1 MVQNKHHSG
10 LRFCWKVTN
19 AEDGM
24 LLREFLRDEKQI
36 SKRALADIK
45 FSGGKL
51 IVNDEEVTV
60 RKPLLEGDEVIVQFP
75 PETLSEA
82 IVPMKLP
89 FSIIYEDKHVLV
101 INKAAHMATIPSR
114 EHPSHTLAHAV
125 LCYYQEQGWQATF
138 HAINRLDKDTSGLL
152 LVAKHRHAHE
162 LFSRCQKNGLLER
175 RYLAIVHGELEQDSG
190 VIDAPIAR
198 KSESIIERTVCKAG
212 QHAITHYK
220 VKERLNGATVVDVQL
235 ETGRTH
241 QIRVHFSYLG
251 HPLFGDSL
259 YGGKRLDIERQALH
273 SHQLRFYHPFL
284 EREMSFSAPLP
295 DDMERLLNRL
305 KKA

>member
-1 MVQNKHHSG
+1 M
-10 LRFCWKVTN
+10 TN
-19 AEDGM
+19 AESGL
-24 LLREFLRDEKQI
+24 LLREFLRNEKQI

-45 FSGGKL
+45 FAGGKL
-51 IVNDEEVTV
+51 IVNDEEATV
-60 RKPLLEGDEVIVQFP
+60 RKQLVEGDNVIVQFP
-75 PETLSEA
+75 PEMLSGA

-89 FSIIYEDKHVLV
+89 FTIVYEDEHVLV

-114 EHPSHTLAHAV
+114 EHPTHTLAHAV
-125 LCYYQEQGWQATF
+125 LYYYQDQGWQATF
-138 HAINRLDKDTSGLL
+138 HAVNRLDKDTSGLL
-152 LVAKHRHAHE
+152 LVAKHRYAHE
-162 LFSRCQKNGLLER
+162 LLSRCQKNGQLER
-175 RYLAIVHGELEQDSG
+175 HYLAIVHGELEQDSG

-198 KSESIIERTVCKAG
+198 KKESIIERTVCKAG

-220 VKERLNGATVVDVQL
+220 VKERLHGATVVDVQL